1 MKTGD
6 IIPVSVASNI
16 LWIIFFYV
24 GNFLAFN
31 NCVAEWSWV
40 PGMSRGYHLW
50 HSQPLDRV
58 TSPWLA
64 NPRPPTMSPH
74 ANGARRHGGKRMIK
88 RLNEENG
95 SHENTVLST
104 WRWCKQGWPRLNQT
118 TDRWPRSRSLLLT
131 LLNKYLFNLIKNTIC
146 SWRERAPC
154 LMRNTTEKPHLRSGQ
169 KKCVET
175 YFAKLNLVTF
185 LLRLWAFVK
194 VKLKVVKIRWQR
206 VAFKL
211 LLSL

>member
-1 MKTGD
+1 MSIFVREFLLFL
-6 IIPVSVASNI
+6 IILISPVNDDCNRTPVFSFSRLSDRAFRWDMQVSWIKNFSVQRFARHPYVEPHWTQNLAHQFNYFIMLLSLMDELN
-16 LWIIFFYV
+16 IIFFYV

-74 ANGARRHGGKRMIK
+74 ANGAWRHGGKRMIK

-104 WRWCKQGWPRLNQT
+104 WRWCKQGWPRLSQT

-131 LLNKYLFNLIKNTIC
+131 VLNKYLFNLI
-146 SWRERAPC
+146 
-154 LMRNTTEKPHLRSGQ
+154 
-169 KKCVET
+169 
-175 YFAKLNLVTF
+175 
-185 LLRLWAFVK
+185 
-194 VKLKVVKIRWQR
+194 
-206 VAFKL
+206 
-211 LLSL
+211 